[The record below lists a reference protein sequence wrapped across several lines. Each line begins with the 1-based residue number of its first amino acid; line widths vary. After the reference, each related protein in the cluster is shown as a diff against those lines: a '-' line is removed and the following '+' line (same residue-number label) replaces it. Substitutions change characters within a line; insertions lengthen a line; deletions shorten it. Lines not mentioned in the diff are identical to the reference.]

1 VRLTDVDVTDTVY
14 YNAVDQL
21 PLAKRVLARAR
32 LRIFDLFMRSMEPTS
47 TTTILDIGVSEHEN
61 DEANLLEKIY
71 PYKPNITCAS
81 IGNGEK
87 IRACYPEVS
96 HVTISPGKPLPFP
109 DRRFDIAYSNAVLEH
124 VGGYEARRSFL
135 SEALRVANSLFI
147 AVPNSWFPVE
157 HHTGIP
163 LLHYWPRIFR
173 KSLKGTS
180 LRFWADPENLEFLTV
195 AKLRDEWPPGAQ
207 PQFFYTGISLG
218 PCSSNLAI
226 AVRR

>member
-1 VRLTDVDVTDTVY
+1 MDATDTVY

-32 LRIFDLFMRSMEPTS
+32 YRMFELFMRSMEPTS

-61 DEANLLEKIY
+61 DEANFLEKMY
-71 PYKPNITCAS
+71 PHKSNITCAS
-81 IGNGEK
+81 IGDGEK

-96 HVTISPGKPLPFP
+96 HVTITPGKPLPFA
-109 DRRFDIAYSNAVLEH
+109 DRKCDIAYSNAVLEH
-124 VGGYEARRSFL
+124 VGGYEARREFL

-163 LLHYWPRIFR
+163 FLHYWPWLFR
-173 KSLKGTS
+173 KGLKGTS
-180 LRFWADPENLEFLTV
+180 LRFWAEPANLEFLSA
-195 AKLRDEWPPGAQ
+195 AKLRNEWPPGVQ
-207 PQFFYTGISLG
+207 PKFFYTGISLG
-218 PCSSNLAI
+218 PCSSNLAV

>member
-1 VRLTDVDVTDTVY
+1 VDATDTVY

-32 LRIFDLFMRSMEPTS
+32 YRMFELFMRSMEPTS

-61 DEANLLEKIY
+61 DEANFLEKMY
-71 PYKPNITCAS
+71 PNKSNITCAS
-81 IGNGEK
+81 IGDGER

-96 HVTISPGKPLPFP
+96 HVTITPGMPLPFA
-109 DRRFDIAYSNAVLEH
+109 DRKFDIAYSNAVLEH
-124 VGGYEARRSFL
+124 VGGYEARHEFL

-163 LLHYWPRIFR
+163 FLHYWPWLFR
-173 KSLKGTS
+173 TSLKGTS
-180 LRFWADPENLEFLTV
+180 LKFWAEPRNLEFLSA
-195 AKLRDEWPPGAQ
+195 AKLRNEWPPGVQ
-207 PQFFYTGISLG
+207 PKFFYTGISLG
-218 PCSSNLAI
+218 PCSSNLA
-226 AVRR
+226 ATVRR